1 MPVARFQ
8 TPDGRIARFEVPEGT
23 TPEQAQA
30 MMAQHFAPNAQ
41 PTGPKAE
48 PVTRTEKLVRGL
60 RDPLDGAAQL
70 LTHVLPSG
78 AVDSVNQA
86 NNWLADKTG
95 LVAKLP
101 ERNTASL
108 VTGQKTGLDGL
119 IQQQEADYQAKR
131 QAAGESGF
139 DGWRTTGNVLSPVN
153 LALPVAR
160 GATLGAKIGTGVL
173 SGGLSGAM
181 SPVTGGGNFWE
192 EKAMQAGTGAAFGGA
207 TPIVAAGVSRII
219 SPKASVNPGL
229 KMLQA
234 EGVKP
239 TIGQTL
245 GGRWNTAEEKLTSVP
260 ILGDMIASARRRS
273 MEGFNTAAINRSTA
287 PIGEKVAGT
296 GQSAVLEAGNKLGAA
311 YDKGKAQLGHFQID
325 NQGAQELGTLRQ
337 MADSLPDK
345 ERAAFDKMW
354 ALVSHEVT
362 PNGSITAESFKTLD
376 SKIGKE
382 AARFGGSSDAYQQQ
396 AGDALAELQRVIS
409 ETARRANPGAAKA
422 LSEADQGWANLV
434 RVEGAAKAAK
444 NNGGVFTPAQLNA
457 SVQQADQSV
466 RGRAVAR
473 GTALMQDLGN
483 AGQNVIGNK
492 VPNSFTTDR
501 ALLSLGGIGSAAL
514 NPAIPLSL
522 GAGGL
527 LYTAPMQGLLT
538 ALVSKRPEAAKAVS
552 KALGEASA
560 RLSLPSAQVGLGL
573 LR

>member
-1 MPVARFQ
+1 MAGPWEDFAQERGPWEDFGQASPQKPAPVSTA
-8 TPDGRIARFEVPEGT
+8 
-23 TPEQAQA
+23 
-30 MMAQHFAPNAQ
+30 
-41 PTGPKAE
+41 K
-48 PVTRTEKLVRGL
+48 PVTRLEKLTKGL

-70 LTHVLPSG
+70 LTHVLPSS

-86 NNWLADKTG
+86 NNWLAEKTG

-101 ERNTASL
+101 ERNTTSL

-139 DGWRTTGNVLSPVN
+139 DGWRTGGNVLSPVN

-160 GATLGAKIGTGVL
+160 GATLAAKVGTGAL

-192 EKAMQAGTGAAFGGA
+192 EKAKQATTGAAFGGV
-207 TPIVAAGVSRII
+207 TPMVAAGVSRVI
-219 SPKASVNPGL
+219 SPKASVNPDL

-234 EGVKP
+234 EGVRP
-239 TIGQTL
+239 TIGQAL

-260 ILGDMIASARRRS
+260 ILGDMIASARRKS
-273 MEGFNTAAINRSTA
+273 MEGFNTAAINRSTK
-287 PIGEKVAGT
+287 PIGEKVSGT
-296 GQSAVLEAGNKLGAA
+296 GQSAVLEAGNKLSAA

-337 MADSLPDK
+337 MVDSLPDK

-409 ETARRANPGAAKA
+409 ENAKRANPDAAKA

-501 ALLSLGGIGSAAL
+501 ALLSLGGVGSAAL

>member
-1 MPVARFQ
+1 MAGPWEDFAQERGPWEDFGQAAPQKAAPVSTA
-8 TPDGRIARFEVPEGT
+8 
-23 TPEQAQA
+23 
-30 MMAQHFAPNAQ
+30 
-41 PTGPKAE
+41 K
-48 PVTRTEKLVRGL
+48 PVTRLEKITKGL

-70 LTHVLPSG
+70 LTNALPSG
-78 AVDSVNQA
+78 VVDSVNQA

-101 ERNTASL
+101 

-139 DGWRTTGNVLSPVN
+139 DGWRTGGNVFSPVN

-160 GATLGAKIGTGVL
+160 GATIGAKIGAGAL

-192 EKAMQAGTGAAFGGA
+192 EKAKQAATGAAFGGV
-207 TPIVAAGVSRII
+207 TPMVAAGVSRVI
-219 SPKASVNPGL
+219 SPKASVNPDL

-234 EGVKP
+234 EGVRP
-239 TIGQTL
+239 TIGQAL
-245 GGRWNTAEEKLTSVP
+245 GGRWNTAEEKLTSIP
-260 ILGDMIASARRRS
+260 ILGDMISSARKRS
-273 MEGFNTAAINRSTA
+273 LEGFNTAAINRTTK
-287 PIGEKVAGT
+287 PIREKVSGT

-311 YDKGKAQLGHFQID
+311 YDKGRAQLGHFQID
-325 NQGAQELGTLRQ
+325 SQGAQELGTLRQ
-337 MADSLPDK
+337 MADTLNPK
-345 ERAAFDKMW
+345 EKAAFDEVW
-354 ALVSHEVT
+354 ALLSKEVT
-362 PNGSITAESFKTLD
+362 PNGSLTADSFKRLD
-376 SKIGKE
+376 SKIGRE
-382 AARFGGSSDAYQQQ
+382 ADIFGRSSDAYQQKAAEAFQ
-396 AGDALAELQRVIS
+396 ELQRVIS
-409 ETARRANPGAAKA
+409 ENAKRANPGAAKA

-444 NNGGVFTPAQLNA
+444 NNGGVFTPAQLNSA
-457 SVQQADQSV
+457 IQQSDQSV

-501 ALLSLGGIGSAAL
+501 ALLSLGGLGSAAL

-538 ALVSKRPEAAKAVS
+538 ALVSKRPDAAKAV
-552 KALGEASA
+552 ADAFGEASS
-560 RLSLPSAQVGLGL
+560 RFSLPAAQVGLGL